1 MPLDPTPLLADID
14 EAAPAGENLEFDIEF
29 GGLERAAAGKPE
41 QQYGGTVIPAEDP
54 DWKEVRTQA
63 QALLTRTRDLRV
75 LVQLAL
81 AELNLE
87 GIPGFAVAL
96 DVIRRL
102 LDTKWPHLHP
112 QLDPDDDNDPTLRAN
127 ALLSLADPGR
137 VLRRV
142 RDMPLANSARSGPIS
157 WRDMA
162 IAAGAMDPP
171 EGREKISESML
182 RGAFQDTDQARLTAL
197 REGLALAIDAST
209 GIPAA
214 FDSNAGFGTGPD
226 LGELTKL
233 LREAQRYVDRYTPQG
248 VPGEPEPEDVVEVG
262 PAGDAAPAVVRAAG
276 VSAASLGA
284 VTTRADAMRLLDL
297 ILDYYRRYEP
307 SSPLPLLLERARR
320 LADKN
325 FIDILR
331 DLAPDSVSQ
340 AQFVTGARD
349 D

>member
-1 MPLDPTPLLADID
+1 M
-14 EAAPAGENLEFDIEF
+14 AAPAS
-29 GGLERAAAGKPE
+29 A
-41 QQYGGTVIPAEDP
+41 
-54 DWKEVRTQA
+54 
-63 QALLTRTRDLRV
+63 
-75 LVQLAL
+75 
-81 AELNLE
+81 
-87 GIPGFAVAL
+87 
-96 DVIRRL
+96 
-102 LDTKWPHLHP
+102 
-112 QLDPDDDNDPTLRAN
+112 LDPDDDNDPTLRAN

-284 VTTRADAMRLLDL
+284 VTTRADAMRLLGFDTRL
-297 ILDYYRRYEP
+297 
-307 SSPLPLLLERARR
+307 LPAL
-320 LADKN
+320 
-325 FIDILR
+325 
-331 DLAPDSVSQ
+331 
-340 AQFVTGARD
+340 
-349 D
+349 